1 MEILFYRYNSIC
13 EPDILQVFRN
23 FGITVH
29 TEELEVHKKNVTPRE
44 CAGKVSEWILQ
55 RPLAFV
61 FSINFFPAISYTCE
75 KLKVPYVCWSV
86 DSPVPELFSRALK
99 NTYNRIF
106 LFDKAQYNFFS
117 PVNPD
122 CIFYLPLATNVKRWE
137 KTILAMTDSDYDSYG
152 ADVSF
157 VGSLYTE
164 KCKYD
169 NLTLSDRTRGF
180 VDGLIEAQLKVY
192 GCNFIADAL
201 TDRVIREITEADPDF
216 YRGGD
221 TYTDTGRYLTA
232 HQYIGIKLAAVE
244 RERTLNRLAEH
255 FQVNLYT
262 RSDTSAL
269 PKVHCKGPALT
280 LTQMPKIF
288 HASRINLNIT
298 MRPIETGLSQR
309 IWDVLGCGGFL
320 LTNWQAEIPEYFEI
334 GRELETYE
342 SMEELE
348 HKVRYYLSHE
358 NERIEIALN
367 GYEKVAALHTYEI
380 RVAEMI
386 RVLNSLL

>member
-1 MEILFYRYNSIC
+1 M
-13 EPDILQVFRN
+13 
-23 FGITVH
+23 
-29 TEELEVHKKNVTPRE
+29 
-44 CAGKVSEWILQ
+44 
-55 RPLAFV
+55 
-61 FSINFFPAISYTCE
+61 
-75 KLKVPYVCWSV
+75 
-86 DSPVPELFSRALK
+86 
-99 NTYNRIF
+99 
-106 LFDKAQYNFFS
+106 
-117 PVNPD
+117 
-122 CIFYLPLATNVKRWE
+122 
-137 KTILAMTDSDYDSYG
+137 
-152 ADVSF
+152 
-157 VGSLYTE
+157 
-164 KCKYD
+164 
-169 NLTLSDRTRGF
+169 
-180 VDGLIEAQLKVY
+180 DGLIEAQLKVY

-280 LTQMPKIF
+280 LTQMPK
-288 HASRINLNIT
+288 
-298 MRPIETGLSQR
+298 M
-309 IWDVLGCGGFL
+309 
-320 LTNWQAEIPEYFEI
+320 
-334 GRELETYE
+334 
-342 SMEELE
+342 E